1 MIAADGQE
9 TAADSDRSSE
19 CRSSGRSSSSC
30 MCEILLLPYHT
41 HSLRL
46 NGRGHRGCS
55 AASVFLHNRLFVG
68 ILEAGLLLDQG

>member
-1 MIAADGQE
+1 MIATDGQE

-19 CRSSGRSSSSC
+19 CRSGGSSSSC

-68 ILEAGLLLDQG
+68 ILEAWLLLDQG